1 MEVSFEVPVIF
12 VARPENEKG
21 PLGEN
26 KTNKIIKLDGD
37 SEENLKYTSD
47 WAKVEKKADETKRQL
62 VHTAD
67 NEKATWY
74 ALLMAIYRMEN
85 ESRAWQRKALGYNPP
100 NGTSPAHGLVV
111 CFQRKRRTWD
121 GMHKDLGKPYATT
134 TISHFVEMMGMLGI
148 YWKEFDL
155 NKDKYR
161 AQGNGFAVY
170 GSYVN
175 NLGITFLFQKISST
189 WFEKNRVVP
198 NYSVKKLC
206 FGYAPTIFHEEKELI
221 YADEPKDM
229 GTLQLGSF
237 AEIAQTLMAFG
248 CDTRT
253 VKYFGKHQDQAR
265 HSHIFP
271 SKYPNDK
278 EKEILKK
285 KCSVIST
292 SHLS

>member
-1 MEVSFEVPVIF
+1 
-12 VARPENEKG
+12 
-21 PLGEN
+21 
-26 KTNKIIKLDGD
+26 
-37 SEENLKYTSD
+37 
-47 WAKVEKKADETKRQL
+47 
-62 VHTAD
+62 
-67 NEKATWY
+67 
-74 ALLMAIYRMEN
+74 
-85 ESRAWQRKALGYNPP
+85 
-100 NGTSPAHGLVV
+100 
-111 CFQRKRRTWD
+111 
-121 GMHKDLGKPYATT
+121 
-134 TISHFVEMMGMLGI
+134 MMGMLGI

-221 YADEPKDM
+221 YADEPKDV

-278 EKEILKK
+278 EKGILKK
-285 KCSVIST
+285 KYSVIST
-292 SHLS
+292 PRLS